1 MKFVF
6 NDGGREAAGYKGLAD
21 DCVCRAIAIAT
32 GLNYQEV
39 YDNINK
45 LSAKEKNSKTRKSK
59 SSARTGVHKSTCLK
73 LLNSLGWKWVA
84 CMGVGTGCKVHLR
97 DGELPNDKT
106 IIVKVSKHLTV
117 VKNGEIHDTYNPS
130 RDGNRCVYGYF
141 SKS

>member
-1 MKFVF
+1 MKFVY
-6 NDGGREAAGYKGLAD
+6 NDGGREAAGYKGVAR

-32 GLNYQEV
+32 EMPYQEV
-39 YDNINK
+39 YEKINQVA
-45 LSAKEKNSKTRKSK
+45 LKERRSKKRKSK

-117 VKNGEIHDTYNPS
+117 VKNGEIHDTFNPS

>member
-1 MKFVF
+1 MKFVY
-6 NDGGREAAGYKGLAD
+6 NDGGREAAGYKGVAR

-32 GLNYQEV
+32 EMPYQEV
-39 YDNINK
+39 YEKINQVA
-45 LSAKEKNSKTRKSK
+45 LKERRSKKRKSK

>member
-1 MKFVF
+1 MKFVY
-6 NDGGREAAGYKGLAD
+6 NDGGREAAGYKGVAR

-32 GLNYQEV
+32 EMPYQEV
-39 YDNINK
+39 YEKINQVA
-45 LSAKEKNSKTRKSK
+45 LKERRSKKRKSK

-117 VKNGEIHDTYNPS
+117 VKNGEIHDTFNPS
-130 RDGNRCVYGYF
+130 RDGNRCVYGYYV
-141 SKS
+141 KD